1 MLELPIQPTIPK
13 MPSTIKKIGINMIEG
28 MINDV
33 NNIDNALNELNE
45 LVNSY
50 AKYGYHIAEVH
61 EAIHRLMCE
70 KITLERIINDQLC
83 SKSI

>member
-13 MPSTIKKIGINMIEG
+13 MPSMGINIIEG

-33 NNIDNALNELNE
+33 NNIDNALDELNE
-45 LVNSY
+45 IVNSY

-61 EAIHRLMCE
+61 EAIHRLMCK
-70 KITLERIINDQLC
+70 KITLERILYDR
-83 SKSI
+83 

>member
-1 MLELPIQPTIPK
+1 MLELPIQLTIPK
-13 MPSTIKKIGINMIEG
+13 MPTIKKTGINMIEG

-33 NNIDNALNELNE
+33 NNIDNALDELNE

-61 EAIHRLMCE
+61 EAIHRLMCK
-70 KITLERIINDQLC
+70 KITLERIIKNDR
-83 SKSI
+83 

>member
-13 MPSTIKKIGINMIEG
+13 MPMVKRMGINIIEG
-28 MINDV
+28 IINDV
-33 NNIDNALNELNE
+33 NNIDNALDELNKI
-45 LVNSY
+45 VNSY

-70 KITLERIINDQLC
+70 KNNIREDNI
-83 SKSI
+83 

>member
-13 MPSTIKKIGINMIEG
+13 MPTIKKAGINIIEG

-33 NNIDNALNELNE
+33 NNIDNALNELNK

-70 KITLERIINDQLC
+70 KITLERII
-83 SKSI
+83 KK

>member
-33 NNIDNALNELNE
+33 NNIDNALDELNE

-61 EAIHRLMCE
+61 EAIHELICQRRM
-70 KITLERIINDQLC
+70 LERILYDR
-83 SKSI
+83 

>member
-1 MLELPIQPTIPK
+1 
-13 MPSTIKKIGINMIEG
+13 

-33 NNIDNALNELNE
+33 NNIDNALDELNE

-61 EAIHRLMCE
+61 EAIHRLMYE
-70 KITLERIINDQLC
+70 KITLERIINDR
-83 SKSI
+83 

>member
-13 MPSTIKKIGINMIEG
+13 MPMVKRMGINIIEG
-28 MINDV
+28 IINDV
-33 NNIDNALNELNE
+33 NNIDNALDELNKI
-45 LVNSY
+45 VNSY

-70 KITLERIINDQLC
+70 KITLERIIYDR
-83 SKSI
+83 

>member
-1 MLELPIQPTIPK
+1 MLGLLPIQPTIPK
-13 MPSTIKKIGINMIEG
+13 MPTIKKTGINMIEG

-33 NNIDNALNELNE
+33 NNIDNALDELNE

-70 KITLERIINDQLC
+70 KITLERIIKNDR
-83 SKSI
+83 

>member
-61 EAIHRLMCE
+61 D
-70 KITLERIINDQLC
+70 TQINV
-83 SKSI
+83 

>member
-13 MPSTIKKIGINMIEG
+13 MPIKKTTINIIEG

-33 NNIDNALNELNE
+33 NNIDNALDELNE

-61 EAIHRLMCE
+61 EAIHRLMYE
-70 KITLERIINDQLC
+70 KITLERIINDR
-83 SKSI
+83 

>member
-13 MPSTIKKIGINMIEG
+13 MPMIKKIGMNMIEG

-33 NNIDNALNELNE
+33 NNIDNALDELNE

-61 EAIHRLMCE
+61 EAIHKLMCE
-70 KITLERIINDQLC
+70 KITLERMIKNDR
-83 SKSI
+83 

>member
-13 MPSTIKKIGINMIEG
+13 MPMVKRIGINMIEG

-33 NNIDNALNELNE
+33 NNIDNALDELNE
-45 LVNSY
+45 IVNSY
-50 AKYGYHIAEVH
+50 AKYGYHIADVH

-70 KITLERIINDQLC
+70 KITLERIIKNDR
-83 SKSI
+83 